1 MEAVPNVTNTNV
13 PGKQTIRIQRLF
25 RINHTKKFRKKFSD
39 KNVPYFAT
47 TALLFFPHCYLY
59 SVHIVPANY
68 LSETVD
74 YLNAK

>member
-1 MEAVPNVTNTNV
+1 MEAVPNVTKTNV
-13 PGKQTIRIQRLF
+13 PGKQTIREKILF
-25 RINHTKKFRKKFSD
+25 RIFLTKKFRKKFSD

-47 TALLFFPHCYLY
+47 TALLFFPHCDFY